1 MSKSGGVF
9 QIDDV
14 TRAMSKGGGA
24 CECPRVGAFFKL
36 MTSRGQCPRGGGGAP
51 RVPPIQ
57 VQKFRPPPTWLAG
70 YGPADTSDSS
80 SDLEFGGVEPQG
92 WRLIAASNIH
102 LIRNYE
108 TFHARMLSADVIQAV
123 SSI

>member
-1 MSKSGGVF
+1 MDNR
-9 QIDDV
+9 DD
-14 TRAMSKGGGA
+14 
-24 CECPRVGAFFKL
+24 EE
-36 MTSRGQCPRGGGGAP
+36 
-51 RVPPIQ
+51 IQ
-57 VQKFRPPPTWLAG
+57 PYQFEPEWSPGELDTPEYSDNDT
-70 YGPADTSDSS
+70 DTSDSS

-108 TFHARMLSADVIQAV
+108 TCHARMLSADVIQAV

>member
-1 MSKSGGVF
+1 MDNR
-9 QIDDV
+9 DDEEIQPYQFEPEW
-14 TRAMSKGGGA
+14 S
-24 CECPRVGAFFKL
+24 PREL
-36 MTSRGQCPRGGGGAP
+36 DTPEYSDND
-51 RVPPIQ
+51 
-57 VQKFRPPPTWLAG
+57 T
-70 YGPADTSDSS
+70 DTSDSS